1 MQTTSLTPANL
12 LSLIRLLLVP
22 AIWLLAAAGEAR
34 AVGIGLIISGIT
46 DVLDGQLARRFG
58 QVSALGSRLDAIADA
73 AVNTSALGWLYLL
86 RPEVVRDHVLLIVPL
101 IALGIAAIVVGWVR
115 FGRIADLH
123 LPSGRA
129 MAVAGYLFLVNLFLF
144 DAYSRVLF
152 FTMLFLAWIVASEAL
167 YVFCTR
173 RNLDERVSSPLLSS
187 LSGLLGGR
195 RRARSPY

>member
-1 MQTTSLTPANL
+1 MQTPSLTPANL

-34 AVGIGLIISGIT
+34 AVGLGLIISGLT
-46 DVLDGQLARRFG
+46 DVLDGQLARRLG

-73 AVNTSALGWLYLL
+73 AVNASALGWLYLL
-86 RPEVVRDHVLLIVPL
+86 RPEVVRDHLVVIVPL
-101 IALGIAAIVVGWVR
+101 LALGAAAIVVGWIR

-144 DAYSRVLF
+144 DVYSRVLF
-152 FTMLFLAWIVASEAL
+152 FLMMLLAWIVASEAL

-195 RRARSPY
+195 RRARSSY

>member
-58 QVSALGSRLDAIADA
+58 QASALGSRLDAIADA
-73 AVNTSALGWLYLL
+73 AVNASALGWLYLL
-86 RPEVVRDHVLLIVPL
+86 RPEVVRDHAVLIAPLIVL
-101 IALGIAAIVVGWVR
+101 GAVAIAVGWIR

-152 FTMLFLAWIVASEAL
+152 FTMVALAWIVASEAL

-173 RNLDERVSSPLLSS
+173 RSLDEHVSSPLLSS
-187 LSGLLGGR
+187 LGGLLGGR
-195 RRARSPY
+195 RRPRSSY

>member
-1 MQTTSLTPANL
+1 
-12 LSLIRLLLVP
+12 
-22 AIWLLAAAGEAR
+22 
-34 AVGIGLIISGIT
+34 
-46 DVLDGQLARRFG
+46 LDGQLARRLG
-58 QVSALGSRLDAIADA
+58 QASALGSRLDAIADA
-73 AVNTSALGWLYLL
+73 AVNASALGWLYLL
-86 RPEVVRDHVLLIVPL
+86 RPEVVRDHVVLIVPL
-101 IALGIAAIVVGWVR
+101 IALGAAAIAVGWIR

-144 DAYSRVLF
+144 DTYSRVLF
-152 FTMLFLAWIVASEAL
+152 FTMMFLAWIVASEAL

-195 RRARSPY
+195 HRARSPY